1 MAVGT
6 VVALAAQIGGAK
18 LADGLYRIRGADLA
32 VVVNTGDDYEQFGLT
47 FSPDLDTML
56 YTLAGIASPSAGWE
70 PAEETFALFEMLKSL
85 GGSDRLRIGDK
96 SLAAPLLRS
105 GGLYD
110 GRRLTEI
117 TLDFCRHLGVTAR
130 ILPASDDPLRT
141 QLLTD
146 DGALSFQEYFVEL
159 GCEPEVRGFQYAGAD
174 QARISDELLDALYA
188 KDLEAV
194 VICPSNP
201 YHSIRPILEVNGMK
215 ELLGRCGA
223 PVIAVT
229 PIIGGNA
236 LKGSAAKMMRELG
249 RDVSTRSVAMEY
261 LRIIDGF
268 VIDEADVELVEG
280 IRASGI
286 QVTSAKTIMRTVDDR
301 IALAR
306 TVLDFALSVR
316 EAKVL
321 EEEG

>member
-1 MAVGT
+1 MGT

-18 LADGLYRIRGADLA
+18 LADGFYRLRGKDLA

-70 PAEETFALFEMLKSL
+70 PEGETFSLFEMLKSL

-105 GGLYD
+105 GGLFD

-141 QLLTD
+141 QVLTD
-146 DGALSFQEYFVEL
+146 DGAVSFQEYFVDL
-159 GCEPEVRGFQYAGAD
+159 GCEPKVRGFQYAGAD
-174 QARISDELLDALYA
+174 QARISDEVLDALYA
-188 KDLEAV
+188 TDLEAV

-215 ELLGRCGA
+215 ELLRRCGA

-229 PIIGGNA
+229 PIIGGSA
-236 LKGSAAKMMRELG
+236 LKGSAAKMMHELG
-249 RDVSTRSVAMEY
+249 RDVSARSVAMEY

-268 VIDEADVELVEG
+268 VIDEVDAGLAEG
-280 IRASGI
+280 IRASGT
-286 QVTSAKTIMRTVDDR
+286 QVIGAKTIMRTVDDR
-301 IALAR
+301 TALAQ
-306 TVLDFALSVR
+306 TVLDFARSVR
-316 EAKVL
+316 EAKL
-321 EEEG
+321 REEEG

>member
-1 MAVGT
+1 MGT

-18 LADGLYRIRGADLA
+18 LADGFYRLRGKDLA

-70 PAEETFALFEMLKSL
+70 PEGETFSLFEMLKSL
-85 GGSDRLRIGDK
+85 GGSDRFRIGDR

-110 GRRLTEI
+110 RRRLTEI

-141 QLLTD
+141 HVLTD
-146 DGALSFQEYFVEL
+146 DGAVSFQEYFVEL

-174 QARISDELLDALYA
+174 QARISDELLDALYS

-215 ELLGRCGA
+215 EMLRRCGA
-223 PVIAVT
+223 PVVAVT
-229 PIIGGNA
+229 PIIGDQA
-236 LKGSAAKMMRELG
+236 LRGSAAKMMRELG
-249 RDVSTRSVAMEY
+249 RDVSARSVAMEY

-268 VIDEADVELVEG
+268 VIDEADAGLAEG

-286 QVTSAKTIMRTVDDR
+286 QVISAKTIMRTVDDR
-301 IALAR
+301 IALAQ
-306 TVLDFALSVR
+306 TVLDFAQSVR
-316 EAKVL
+316 EAKL
-321 EEEG
+321 REKEG

>member
-1 MAVGT
+1 MGT

-18 LADGLYRIRGADLA
+18 LADGLYRLRGKDLA

-56 YTLAGIASPSAGWE
+56 YTLAGIASQSAGWE
-70 PAEETFALFEMLKSL
+70 PEGETFSLFEMLKSL

-96 SLAAPLLRS
+96 SLAAALLRS

-110 GRRLTEI
+110 RRRLTEI

-141 QLLTD
+141 QVLTD
-146 DGALSFQEYFVEL
+146 DGAVSFQEYFVEL
-159 GCEPEVRGFQYAGAD
+159 GCEPRVSGFQYAGAD
-174 QARISDELLDALYA
+174 QARISDEVLDALYA

-201 YHSIRPILEVNGMK
+201 YHAIRPILEVNGMK
-215 ELLGRCGA
+215 ELLRRCGA
-223 PVIAVT
+223 PVVAVT
-229 PIIGGNA
+229 PIIGGDA

-249 RDVSTRSVAMEY
+249 RDVSARSVAMEY

-268 VIDEADVELVEG
+268 VIDEVDAGLAEG

-301 IALAR
+301 MALAQ
-306 TVLDFALSVR
+306 TVLDFARSIR
-316 EAKVL
+316 EAKL
-321 EEEG
+321 REEEA

>member
-1 MAVGT
+1 MGT

-18 LADGLYRIRGADLA
+18 LADGFYRLRGKDLA

-70 PAEETFALFEMLKSL
+70 PEGETFSLFEMLKSL
-85 GGSDRLRIGDK
+85 GGSDRFRIGDR

-110 GRRLTEI
+110 RRRLTDI

-141 QLLTD
+141 HVLTD
-146 DGALSFQEYFVEL
+146 DGAVSFQEYFVEL

-174 QARISDELLDALYA
+174 QARISDELLDALYS

-215 ELLGRCGA
+215 EMLRRCGA
-223 PVIAVT
+223 PVVAVT
-229 PIIGGNA
+229 PIIGDQA
-236 LKGSAAKMMRELG
+236 LRGSAAKMMRELG
-249 RDVSTRSVAMEY
+249 RDVSARSVAMEY

-268 VIDEADVELVEG
+268 VIDEADAGLAEG

-286 QVTSAKTIMRTVDDR
+286 QVISAKTIMRTVDDR
-301 IALAR
+301 IALAQ
-306 TVLDFALSVR
+306 TVLDFAQSVR
-316 EAKVL
+316 EAKL
-321 EEEG
+321 REKEG

>member
-1 MAVGT
+1 MGT

-18 LADGLYRIRGADLA
+18 LADGFYRLRGKDLA

-70 PAEETFALFEMLKSL
+70 PEGETFSLFEMLKSL
-85 GGSDRLRIGDK
+85 GGSDRFRIGDK

-141 QLLTD
+141 HVLTD
-146 DGALSFQEYFVEL
+146 DGAVSFQEYFVEL

-174 QARISDELLDALYA
+174 QARISDEVLDALYS

-215 ELLGRCGA
+215 EVLRRCGA
-223 PVIAVT
+223 PVVAVT

-236 LKGSAAKMMRELG
+236 LKGSAAKMMRKLG
-249 RDVSTRSVAMEY
+249 RDVSARSVAMEY

-268 VIDEADVELVEG
+268 VIDEADAELAEG

-286 QVTSAKTIMRTVDDR
+286 QVISAKTIMRTVDDR

>member
-141 QLLTD
+141 QILTD

-159 GCEPEVRGFQYAGAD
+159 GCEPEVMGFQYAGAD

-249 RDVSTRSVAMEY
+249 RDVSARSVAMEY

-268 VIDEADVELVEG
+268 VIDEADAELADG

-286 QVTSAKTIMRTVDDR
+286 QVISAETIMRTVDDR
-301 IALAR
+301 VALAR
-306 TVLDFALSVR
+306 TVLDFAQSVR
-316 EAKVL
+316 EAKAR

>member
-1 MAVGT
+1 MGT

-18 LADGLYRIRGADLA
+18 LADGFYRLRGKDLC

-70 PAEETFALFEMLKSL
+70 PEGETFSLFEMLKSL
-85 GGSDRLRIGDK
+85 GGSDRFRIGDK

-110 GRRLTEI
+110 RRRLTEI

-130 ILPASDDPLRT
+130 ILPATDDPLRT
-141 QLLTD
+141 HVLTD
-146 DGALSFQEYFVEL
+146 DGAVSFQEYFVEL
-159 GCEPEVRGFQYAGAD
+159 GCEPKVRGFQYAGAD
-174 QARISDELLDALYA
+174 QARISDELLDALYS

-194 VICPSNP
+194 VVCPSNP

-215 ELLGRCGA
+215 ELLRRCGA
-223 PVIAVT
+223 PVVAVT
-229 PIIGGNA
+229 PIIGGHA

-249 RDVSTRSVAMEY
+249 REVSARSVAMEY

-268 VIDEADVELVEG
+268 VIDEADTELAEG

-286 QVTSAKTIMRTVDDR
+286 QVISAKTIMRTVDDR
-301 IALAR
+301 IALAQ
-306 TVLDFALSVR
+306 TVLDFAQSVR
-316 EAKVL
+316 EAKAL
-321 EEEG
+321 AHEEEG

>member
-1 MAVGT
+1 MGK

-18 LADGLYRIRGADLA
+18 LADGLNRIRRGDLT

-47 FSPDLDTML
+47 FCPDLDTML
-56 YTLAGIASPSAGWE
+56 YTLAGISSPSAGWE
-70 PAEETFALFEMLKSL
+70 PEEESFSMFEILKAL
-85 GGSDRLRIGDK
+85 GGSDRFRIGDK

-105 GGLYD
+105 GALAD

-117 TLDFCRHLGVTAR
+117 TLDFCRHLGIAAR
-130 ILPASDDPLRT
+130 ILPATDDRLRT

-146 DGALSFQEYFVEL
+146 NGAISFQEYFVEF
-159 GCEPEVRGFQYAGAD
+159 GCEPAVKGFQYAGAD
-174 QARISDELLDALYA
+174 EARVSDELLDALYA
-188 KDLEAV
+188 QDLEAV

-215 ELLGRCGA
+215 EVLRRCGA

-229 PIIGGNA
+229 PIIGGEA

-249 RDVSTRSVAMEY
+249 RDVSARSVAMEY

-268 VIDEADVELVEG
+268 VIDDQDIELAEG
-280 IRASGI
+280 LRASGI
-286 QVTSAKTIMRTVDDR
+286 QVIGAKTIMRTIDDR
-301 IALAR
+301 IALAN
-306 TVLDFALSVR
+306 TVLEFAQSVR
-316 EAKVL
+316 EHKL
-321 EEEG
+321 REQEELS

>member
-268 VIDEADVELVEG
+268 VIDEADAELADG

-286 QVTSAKTIMRTVDDR
+286 QVISAETIMRTVDDR
-301 IALAR
+301 VALAR
-306 TVLDFALSVR
+306 TVLDFAQSVR
-316 EAKVL
+316 DAKAR

>member
-1 MAVGT
+1 MGT

-18 LADGLYRIRGADLA
+18 LADGFYRLRRKDLA

-70 PAEETFALFEMLKSL
+70 PAEETFSLFEMLKSL
-85 GGSDRLRIGDK
+85 GGSDRFRIGDK
-96 SLAAPLLRS
+96 SFAAPLLRS

-249 RDVSTRSVAMEY
+249 RDVSARSVAMEY

-268 VIDEADVELVEG
+268 VIDEADAELADG

-286 QVTSAKTIMRTVDDR
+286 QVISAETIMRTVDDR
-301 IALAR
+301 VALAR
-306 TVLDFALSVR
+306 TVLDFAQSVR
-316 EAKVL
+316 DAKAR

>member
-1 MAVGT
+1 MGT

-18 LADGLYRIRGADLA
+18 LADGFYRLRGKDLA

-70 PAEETFALFEMLKSL
+70 PEGETFSLFEMLKLL
-85 GGSDRLRIGDK
+85 GGSDRFRIGDK
-96 SLAAPLLRS
+96 SLAAALLRS

-110 GRRLTEI
+110 RRRLTEI

-146 DGALSFQEYFVEL
+146 DGAVSFQEYFVEL

-215 ELLGRCGA
+215 ELLRRCGA
-223 PVIAVT
+223 PVVAVT
-229 PIIGGNA
+229 PIIGGHA

-249 RDVSTRSVAMEY
+249 RDVSARSVAMEY

-268 VIDEADVELVEG
+268 VIDEEDAGLAEG

-286 QVTSAKTIMRTVDDR
+286 QVISAKTIMRSVDDR
-301 IALAR
+301 IALAQ
-306 TVLDFALSVR
+306 TVLDFAQSVR
-316 EAKVL
+316 EAKL
-321 EEEG
+321 REAEE